1 MMSRFEK
8 VKKYFDDG
16 FWNINRVAD
25 AVLKGWIDI
34 EQFEEITGE
43 NYDI

>member
-1 MMSRFEK
+1 MNRFEK

-16 FWNINRVAD
+16 LWNINRVAN
-25 AVLKGWIDI
+25 AVLKGWIDT
-34 EQFEEITGE
+34 EQFEIITGE

>member
-1 MMSRFEK
+1 MSRFEK
-8 VKKYFDDG
+8 VKKYFDSG
-16 FWNINRVAD
+16 LWNLSRVAN

-34 EQFEEITGE
+34 EQFKIITGE